1 MNTDHFVALAKFFV
15 YDFYFQCVT
24 TRTSKKIAEDIK
36 KAAKEAECSKKEA
49 QFQPNEQSIKDI
61 VIHEVQK
68 EVSKFQ
74 NCLKQTVLLQTHRSQ
89 KL

>member
-36 KAAKEAECSKKEA
+36 KAAKEAECSKKR
-49 QFQPNEQSIKDI
+49 PNSNQTNNR
-61 VIHEVQK
+61 
-68 EVSKFQ
+68 SKTSLFMRYKRKSP
-74 NCLKQTVLLQTHRSQ
+74 NSKTA
-89 KL
+89 